1 MARVLVIDDNSSVRR
16 VISYTL
22 RKCGYD
28 VITAADAFEGQ
39 DQLTAPPGIDLMILD
54 VAMPK
59 LDGLTFLRQLRAD
72 DRYKELPIIMLT
84 ASCDDQDHLTARAE
98 GADEFLTKPASSH
111 LLMETVSRLLSIKAT
126 RVC

>member
-22 RKCGYD
+22 RKCGYE

-39 DQLTAPPGIDLMILD
+39 EQLAAPPGIDLMILD

-59 LDGLTFLRQLRAD
+59 LDGLTLLKQLRAD
-72 DRYKELPIIMLT
+72 ERYKQLPVIMLT

-98 GADEFLTKPASSH
+98 GANEFLTKPASSH
-111 LLMETVSRLLSIKAT
+111 LLIETVGRLLSMQTT
-126 RVC
+126 RAC